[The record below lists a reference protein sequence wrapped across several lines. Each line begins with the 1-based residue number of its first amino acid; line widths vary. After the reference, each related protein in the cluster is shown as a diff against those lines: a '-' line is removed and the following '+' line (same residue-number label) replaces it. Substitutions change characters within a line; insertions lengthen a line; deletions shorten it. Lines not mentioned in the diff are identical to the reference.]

1 MRMFLYLVRRA
12 DRRSK
17 PLTAAQ
23 RRQAIALTWLVAFAV
38 VVIAMAA
45 AG

>member
-1 MRMFLYLVRRA
+1 MFLYLVRRS

-17 PLTAAQ
+17 RITAAQ
-23 RRQAIALTWLVAFAV
+23 RRQAMMLTWIVAFAV
-38 VVIAMAA
+38 VMIAMAV

>member
-1 MRMFLYLVRRA
+1 MFFYLIRRA

-23 RRQAIALTWLVAFAV
+23 RRQAMAWTWFIAIII
-38 VVIAMAA
+38 VVIIAA
-45 AG
+45 ISAG